1 VSTTR
6 RGIKNA
12 YRNTIRTVSIVL
24 ILSISFGLAL
34 VMLLSVQAV
43 NKRTASVSQSVGTT
57 ITVTPAG
64 EQGFSGGGNP
74 LTAADVTKIKGTK
87 NVTSVVSS
95 VSDRLSNSSSSS
107 NSNFGGGTGGTT
119 SLKSSIN
126 PGSLGKRFGGGAS
139 QNGTVPTNFSLPVT
153 VTGSNEPLNATVLGA
168 SSVTLTSGKEISGT
182 SSAYVADVGKS
193 LASKNDLKVGSTFTA
208 YNKTFTVEG
217 IYNANS
223 VFLDGGFVVP
233 LPTLQSLSG
242 IDGVTSVIAN
252 VNNIDNLSTA
262 ATKVQNELGTSV
274 ATVTTG
280 QTDDATIISSLS
292 SIKTIAVY
300 SLIGALV
307 AGAIILFLSM
317 LMIVRERRRE
327 IGILKA
333 FGSSNGGVV
342 RLFTAEALTLTAMG
356 AVGGIILGV
365 LLSNPVLKVLVNNT
379 SSTPT
384 TTTRGFGFGGGGGG
398 FGGGGGAA
406 RTRGGGFGSPLG
418 FSHSTLSDLH
428 AAVGFNIILYGV
440 LAAILIAIVGSAIPS
455 YIIAKVRPAEVLRGE

>member
-1 VSTTR
+1 VSTAR

-64 EQGFSGGGNP
+64 SQGFNGGGNP
-74 LTAADVTKIKGTK
+74 LTTADVNKIAATA
-87 NVTSVVSS
+87 NVTSVVTS
-95 VSDRLSNSSSSS
+95 VSDRLSNSSSTS
-107 NSNFGGGTGGTT
+107 NSPFGGSTSGGTT
-119 SLKSSIN
+119 SLKSSIS
-126 PGSLGKRFGGGAS
+126 PGSLGRRFGGGTSSSGGA
-139 QNGTVPTNFSLPVT
+139 VANFSLPVT
-153 VTGSNEPLNATVLGA
+153 VTGSTQPLSATVLGA
-168 SSVTLTSGKEISGT
+168 SSVTLTSGTAISGT
-182 SSAYVADVGKS
+182 SSADVADVGTS
-193 LASKNDLKVGSTFTA
+193 LAKKNDLKVGSTFTA
-208 YNKTFTVEG
+208 YKKTFTVEG
-217 IYNANS
+217 IYTTNS
-223 VFLDGGFVVP
+223 EFTDGGFVVP
-233 LPTLQSLSG
+233 LKTLQTLSG
-242 IDGVTSVIAN
+242 ISGVTTATAN
-252 VNNIDNLSTA
+252 VNTIDHLSTA
-262 ATKVQNELGTSV
+262 ATKIQSVLGTSV

-280 QTDDATIISSLS
+280 QTDDATIISSLD

-342 RLFTAEALTLTAMG
+342 RLFTTEALTLTAMG
-356 AVGGIILGV
+356 ALGGIILGV
-365 LLSNPVLKVLVNNT
+365 LLSNPVLQVLVNNT
-379 SSTPT
+379 SSTSSTNP
-384 TTTRGFGFGGGGGG
+384 TRGVGFGGGRPGGVGTASPIG
-398 FGGGGGAA
+398 FG
-406 RTRGGGFGSPLG
+406 
-418 FSHSTLSDLH
+418 HSTLTDLH
-428 AAVGFNIILYGV
+428 AAVGFNILIFGV
-440 LAAILIAIVGSAIPS
+440 LAAIVIAVVGSAIPS